1 MDNLLRWYREQLDE
15 DERLAHAA
23 DGTLGGLDKDWTYQP
38 ADDTSGRVVARGFYV
53 VILEVQGNV
62 GEHVAAHDPRR
73 VLQDVEADRALIAD
87 YVSAQ
92 ETVDAIARPDMYDV
106 GRAQGLEEAVRRR
119 ASAYDQRPGYLEEW
133 RP

>member
-1 MDNLLRWYREQLDE
+1 MDDLVRWYGQQLDE

-23 DGTLGGLDKDWTYQP
+23 DGTVGGLDKDWTYQP

-53 VILEVQGNV
+53 VILDVQGNV

-73 VLQDVEADRALIAD
+73 VLQEIA
-87 YVSAQ
+87 ARRQ
-92 ETVDAIARPDMYDV
+92 AIAHY
-106 GRAQGLEEAVRRR
+106 QAVRNYAREHEAYVLAEGAVVKQIQIA
-119 ASAYDQRPGYLEEW
+119 ASAYDQRPGYREEW